1 MPHPSISTG
10 IRLPHRVN
18 GGVLLPILG
27 SSYGEALEQ
36 GQIELHF
43 DPQEGS
49 FSAWYYEHRLP
60 ITPER
65 YSEMLRVIVAEAEGT
80 ATTEAGRKIL
90 ELAARYTGLHRPNR
104 SGSTGIESGAG
115 ERFRHSPHH

>member
-1 MPHPSISTG
+1 M
-10 IRLPHRVN
+10 
-18 GGVLLPILG
+18 LLPILG

-36 GQIELHF
+36 GQIELRF

-60 ITPER
+60 IAPER

-80 ATTEAGRKIL
+80 APRQTEAGRKIL
-90 ELAARYTGLHRPNR
+90 ELAERYTGLHRPNR
-104 SGSTGIESGAG
+104 
-115 ERFRHSPHH
+115 F